1 MPIHTTG
8 TAASQIV
15 RQQAASYSSQSGS
28 CRDTPDSQPSQ
39 QLIDLSKPFLAVQ
52 ILQCSVS
59 GFLAILT
66 PLICNLTCRLLLGKP
81 PRQAPRPPA
90 FWPARKPLPQLPRP
104 CPSYA
109 EQPCLLRASGPA
121 SLHAAKQS
129 ASPPPDAPQLHQ
141 KRAAPMGPPAYEL
154 TCQSRVNPAAVNVL
168 PACPWPMPVHAF
180 SFAAF
185 QRPAPQSGGS
195 FRGSHHIACST
206 LPGCAPSPPSG
217 AG

>member
-1 MPIHTTG
+1 MRPLSTYSRWRGRACIAGVYLTISVNYLFLFGFLKSRLTTQDRMPIHTTG
-8 TAASQIV
+8 TAASQID

-66 PLICNLTCRLLLGKP
+66 PLICNLTCRLLGKP
-81 PRQAPRPPA
+81 ARQAPRPPA

-121 SLHAAKQS
+121 SLHAAK
-129 ASPPPDAPQLHQ
+129 
-141 KRAAPMGPPAYEL
+141 
-154 TCQSRVNPAAVNVL
+154 
-168 PACPWPMPVHAF
+168 
-180 SFAAF
+180 
-185 QRPAPQSGGS
+185 
-195 FRGSHHIACST
+195 
-206 LPGCAPSPPSG
+206 
-217 AG
+217 